1 MYLHLRSFGPGI
13 RSGRRVESGDIVG
26 YVGSSGDSTGPHLD
40 YRITRNG
47 SYLNPLSA
55 KFDPVEPLR
64 EEQLSAYKQAIEGY
78 RLLLVDP
85 MALLTSGLF

>member
-1 MYLHLRSFGPGI
+1 MK
-13 RSGRRVESGDIVG
+13 SGDIVG

-55 KFDPVEPLR
+55 KFDPVRPLG
-64 EEQLSAYKQAIEGY
+64 EEHLAEFKQAIEKY
-78 RLLLVDP
+78 QLLLSEP
-85 MALLTSGLF
+85 LAFIGGSFF